1 MKTRNIKKIIFICN
15 HANFFLSHRSNL
27 LNFCVDNK
35 IEHKLLIGRSA
46 SKLLEKDAIEYLK
59 INKTNFKQ
67 LNFHTSK
74 FKILD
79 DLLSILIIFIEIIKF
94 RPSIVHSISNKPII
108 FSIILSFFI
117 KTKFL
122 FSFSGFGYL
131 YTNKDNSFK
140 KKIFET
146 IINIFKNK
154 RCYFIVQNTRDLE
167 YLYSFFNLKK
177 KNLYLIKGSGV
188 DLNQY
193 NNNLNFINN
202 KIILFPAR
210 PLISKGII
218 EFCEAALLIKNKYK
232 NWKFVVVGDFE
243 YESPDIISLNQINKY
258 QINNTVEFWGYK
270 KNMIK
275 IYSQSKIVCLPSYR
289 EGFPKVLIEAAAMGL
304 PTITSDDPGCIEAI
318 LANKTGYI
326 VPSKNITILSEK
338 IVSIMTDDKTYLR
351 FSKNS
356 INFAKENFDI
366 KKITQ
371 IHQMIYQSILY

>member
-27 LNFCVDNK
+27 LNFCVENK

-356 INFAKENFDI
+356 IK
-366 KKITQ
+366 
-371 IHQMIYQSILY
+371 